1 MRPATRINE
10 FTLEI
15 IEFCESDS
23 YLFEELIKEREKFFT
38 LIPEMY
44 YRTFDEIHWAEQR
57 FADYFIFSY
66 ISQYYETTPLE
77 AFLSKMT
84 SEYNKHDQE
93 IFLGFKSNIFSA
105 FTINKVIVGSY
116 FMAKDLTS
124 GKEYKVRE
132 NKATHQL
139 KEGDYIVGRILP
151 YETDYALSNTN
162 MIYPKESAYLLKRL
176 WKSAPPDITRT
187 VTPLMIEKYL
197 FQKYRGIPKEED
209 HLESVEKKLKHL
221 LKKYLGK
228 KAPSIKNLRKKINRI
243 TDPFPLMRELSG
255 KINFPSPEG
264 LIEFQKLFMD
274 FWNLSPRDEFQGK
287 SPQELNEQDIGPQ
300 ERELAQ
306 DLIFYIQSKINPD
319 SFSSQDKLNKAIKKC
334 QEKWLHQP
342 QEELNYK
349 TPWEVILEERKR
361 LGNSRKDFS
370 ISVSMTPLTCGMMEE
385 YIDLTSLSMKDT
397 PLVKDLETF
406 VNYFMENRVKVTL
419 KNRWIPFKRLKLI
432 EKEFISSDKD
442 GFNFLGKEENRG
454 EEPYK
459 RYIHF
464 IDLLS
469 RAAKF
474 IYIDKKDWVRVNV
487 RHFKEFSEKSYG
499 EKVFELFLIWVG
511 KVNWTKIPIW
521 EYLTVFAEEYQN
533 KFIDILYCFNEF
545 EVNKKI
551 KIEELVHK
559 LYGNKIEKMES
570 SKEVFDDLITVADV
584 ILLKYLKWLGVITT
598 QEKELIPGIGMGRIK
613 KFWIPPKGKNLINR
627 LIDYYVKIGKIQ

>member
-1 MRPATRINE
+1 M
-10 FTLEI
+10 
-15 IEFCESDS
+15 
-23 YLFEELIKEREKFFT
+23 
-38 LIPEMY
+38 
-44 YRTFDEIHWAEQR
+44 
-57 FADYFIFSY
+57 
-66 ISQYYETTPLE
+66 
-77 AFLSKMT
+77 
-84 SEYNKHDQE
+84 
-93 IFLGFKSNIFSA
+93 
-105 FTINKVIVGSY
+105 
-116 FMAKDLTS
+116 
-124 GKEYKVRE
+124 
-132 NKATHQL
+132 
-139 KEGDYIVGRILP
+139 
-151 YETDYALSNTN
+151 
-162 MIYPKESAYLLKRL
+162 
-176 WKSAPPDITRT
+176 
-187 VTPLMIEKYL
+187 
-197 FQKYRGIPKEED
+197 
-209 HLESVEKKLKHL
+209 
-221 LKKYLGK
+221 
-228 KAPSIKNLRKKINRI
+228 
-243 TDPFPLMRELSG
+243 
-255 KINFPSPEG
+255 
-264 LIEFQKLFMD
+264 
-274 FWNLSPRDEFQGK
+274 
-287 SPQELNEQDIGPQ
+287 
-300 ERELAQ
+300 
-306 DLIFYIQSKINPD
+306 
-319 SFSSQDKLNKAIKKC
+319 
-334 QEKWLHQP
+334 
-342 QEELNYK
+342 
-349 TPWEVILEERKR
+349 
-361 LGNSRKDFS
+361 
-370 ISVSMTPLTCGMMEE
+370 
-385 YIDLTSLSMKDT
+385 
-397 PLVKDLETF
+397 
-406 VNYFMENRVKVTL
+406 
-419 KNRWIPFKRLKLI
+419 KLI
-432 EKEFISSDKD
+432 EEEFISPEKD